1 MANELYPVFLK
12 VHQFDTLIVG
22 GGDVGLEK
30 ISFLLKSSP
39 NAQITLVA
47 KEILPEIKELA
58 AKHPTVNLIERAFF
72 NEDLTEMQLVVIATE
87 NRELN
92 HEIRNEAKRRNIL
105 VNVADTP
112 DLCDFYLGSIVTKGD
127 LKVAISTNGK
137 SPTVAKR
144 MREMLTEV
152 LPEEIDELLQNLRAI
167 RDQLQGD
174 FGAKVQ
180 KLNHLTEDLVAKRQ
194 SNDPCPKGCP
204 FGLHSPTLENERDYR

>member
-22 GGDVGLEK
+22 GGEVGLEK
-30 ISFLLKSSP
+30 LTFLLRSSP
-39 NAQITLVA
+39 NARVTLVG
-47 KEILPEIKELA
+47 KEIRSEIKTLA
-58 AKHPTVNLIERAFF
+58 ADHPSVTLIERPYFH
-72 NEDLTEMQLVVIATE
+72 EDLTEMQVAIIATE
-87 NRELN
+87 NHKLN
-92 HEIRNEAKRRNIL
+92 KEIRDEAKSRGLL

-127 LKVAISTNGK
+127 LKIGISTNGK

-144 MREMLTEV
+144 MRELLTDV

-180 KLNHLTEDLVAKRQ
+180 KLNHLTEDLIANRQ
-194 SNDPCPKGCP
+194 SDDPCPRGCP
-204 FGLHSPTLENERDYR
+204 FGLHSPITENERDHS

>member
-1 MANELYPVFLK
+1 MANELYPIFLK

-22 GGDVGLEK
+22 GGEVGLEK
-30 ISFLLKSSP
+30 MSFLLKSSP
-39 NAQITLVA
+39 NAQVTLVA

-58 AKHPTVNLIERAFF
+58 AQHPSVRLIERPFF
-72 NEDLTEMQLVVIATE
+72 NEDLTEMQLAVVATE

-127 LKVAISTNGK
+127 LKIAISTNGK

-144 MREMLTEV
+144 LRELLTET
-152 LPEEIDELLQNLRAI
+152 LPEEIDDLLANMRVI
-167 RDQLQGD
+167 RDRLKGD
-174 FGAKVQ
+174 FAFKVK
-180 KLNHLTEDLVAKRQ
+180 KLNQITSELVSKDKTTA
-194 SNDPCPKGCP
+194 
-204 FGLHSPTLENERDYR
+204 